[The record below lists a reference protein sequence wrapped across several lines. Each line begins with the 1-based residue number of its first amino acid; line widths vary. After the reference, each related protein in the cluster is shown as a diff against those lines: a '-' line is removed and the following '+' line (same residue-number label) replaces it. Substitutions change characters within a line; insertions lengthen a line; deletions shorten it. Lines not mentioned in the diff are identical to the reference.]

1 MLDNDWFDVPK
12 AKRNNSKKGTKTAQA
27 KAFSVYAYV
36 YSTDNSSTILFKM
49 TTSLRLGMLFS
60 TNPFWRFSSRRFDLF
75 YFSDK
80 SIVYSAY
87 WAIYCVPFCF
97 RKTFSTFEIS
107 RRIISWNSIQEES
120 KTFVHCRR
128 NGDAFSLCSC
138 AYSILHATCKY
149 QAIVKLTRF
158 FFVCCFLSLAFV
170 IRCIISFRLEHWD
183 NTYYVSPNTNGQLTQ
198 KKEKTE
204 SFSLQT
210 DLTFQIFQNV
220 FNGMILLL
228 YVQFGKNWPKTL
240 PIYNPIPLIYLFILF
255 FLLLLRCMRCQSTIH
270 VLFLLFDSFDCIE
283 ISTYLQPST
292 VLQIHILHQTKF
304 SVISSSIDFMV
315 NYVLENVRCSG
326 NV

>member
-1 MLDNDWFDVPK
+1 MFSFLWTSFNQEIFVVLILREKKWKKRDSKVMLDNDWFDVPK

-128 NGDAFSLCSC
+128 NFCTLF
-138 AYSILHATCKY
+138 
-149 QAIVKLTRF
+149 IV
-158 FFVCCFLSLAFV
+158 FVCIQHTAC
-170 IRCIISFRLEHWD
+170 
-183 NTYYVSPNTNGQLTQ
+183 YMQVS
-198 KKEKTE
+198 
-204 SFSLQT
+204 S
-210 DLTFQIFQNV
+210 
-220 FNGMILLL
+220 
-228 YVQFGKNWPKTL
+228 
-240 PIYNPIPLIYLFILF
+240 
-255 FLLLLRCMRCQSTIH
+255 
-270 VLFLLFDSFDCIE
+270 DC
-283 ISTYLQPST
+283 
-292 VLQIHILHQTKF
+292 
-304 SVISSSIDFMV
+304 
-315 NYVLENVRCSG
+315 
-326 NV
+326 